1 MHIRD
6 LSTAARRMAIALLVQ
21 PQAILRWRPDRF
33 SLTLAALSLLG
44 AALILAR
51 QVNYGVGLD
60 QDSVH
65 YILVARHLL
74 EGEGFVQLMNKV
86 PYVLWSPHPM
96 LLAASAMVAIGADG
110 APYWPPL
117 YPLLLAAASF
127 FVFDPYAVVGPLNA
141 AIFGLTIAVAGQ
153 WLRQRIHSRFL
164 ILWTCLAILFALPLA
179 SWASTVM
186 TDTPFVLF
194 VTLALLQTDNF
205 LQKGKQASLLWA
217 AVFTA
222 LACLTRYIG
231 PALIFTVLSLLL
243 FQPSIAL
250 IKKLKRIGLYATVS
264 ATPICLW
271 LLRNFL
277 LSGNPMGGRD
287 TIIWPFLRILDKVIS
302 HLTRWLFLD
311 LSLGEFHVFAEALTG
326 LALLVL
332 VIALGVILRA
342 QQKAAAW
349 TDLTSLCLFP
359 AFTLVYFILLI
370 LAVQT
375 SEVGPKYRFM
385 LPVYIPLLFTAVLV
399 IDRFLRYERQRKL
412 LGTINDLPF
421 IRTIIPRRVKQV
433 SLLTV
438 LLSAVLS
445 LWLGWSVPINARVI
459 RQVNMPTSEVGSTY
473 LQFADSQA
481 LQYMREHSI
490 DGAIVS
496 NLWQGVLY
504 LPTTEYYFSDLMSH
518 WPALTVAA
526 PYSGR
531 RADYHHIPSS
541 GQWHRYVT
549 RLFIGNTDDDVY
561 LVWFYCGRQ
570 PRSCATTWFYGG
582 FQTPNLDALPELE
595 LIAELEDGVILKVN
609 KAYGN
614 ADAYR
619 AITATQPLV
628 RSNFNLH
635 LIDNTLHYVRDT
647 CRPDDLQAR
656 FFLHI
661 VPHDTNDLPQH
672 RQQYGFVNLDFA
684 FYENGVR
691 FDGKCLASVLLPDYP
706 IVYIKTGQ
714 GTPNESLFWQGESI
728 VNVNND
734 YGAEAYQSIVAGQ
747 AVLRAHFD
755 IYLNDN
761 SLHYVRDTCRPND
774 IQARFFL
781 HILPHDTNDL
791 PQHRQQYGFD
801 NLDFAFYRHVVRFDG
816 KCLASVPL
824 PAYPIARINTGQWI
838 RGEGKLW
845 EGEFPFHEE

>member
-1 MHIRD
+1 MYIRY
-6 LSTAARRMAIALLVQ
+6 LLAAAQRMAAAL

-33 SLTLAALSLLG
+33 TLTLAALALLG
-44 AALILAR
+44 TALILAR
-51 QVNYGVGLD
+51 QVNYGVHIEW
-60 QDSVH
+60 DS
-65 YILVARHLL
+65 INFITVARNLL
-74 EGEGFVQLMNKV
+74 AGEGFTIARNLLVGEGFVELSTKTDFI
-86 PYVLWSPHPM
+86 LT
-96 LLAASAMVAIGADG
+96 
-110 APYWPPL
+110 PPL
-117 YPLLLAAASF
+117 YSLLLAGATLF
-127 FVFDPYAVVGPLNA
+127 IFDPLDVAGPLNA
-141 AIFGLTIAVAGQ
+141 AIFGLTIFAAGQ

-164 ILWTCLAILFALPLA
+164 ILWSCLAILFALPLVQ
-179 SWASTVM
+179 WASMAM
-186 TDTPFVLF
+186 TDTPFILF
-194 VTLALLQTDNF
+194 VTLALLHTDNF
-205 LQKGKQASLLWA
+205 LHQGKQASLLWA

-231 PALIFTVLSLLL
+231 PALIFTVLPLLL
-243 FQPSIAL
+243 FQHGIAPFE
-250 IKKLKRIGLYATVS
+250 KLKRIGLYAAVS
-264 ATPICLW
+264 ATPIGLW

-277 LSGNPMGGRD
+277 RFDSPMGGR
-287 TIIWPFLRILDKVIS
+287 PPLNYALPEILDAVIS
-302 HLTRWLFLD
+302 HLTRWLFLE
-311 LSLGEFHVFAEALTG
+311 LSLGEFQVFAEAVTG

-332 VIALGVILRA
+332 VIALGVTLRA

-349 TDLTSLCLFP
+349 TDLISLCLFP
-359 AFTLVYFILLI
+359 AFTLVYFILFI
-370 LAVQT
+370 QAIQT
-375 SEVGPKYRFM
+375 SGVGPPRYRYL

-412 LGTINDLPF
+412 LGIINDLPF

-445 LWLGWSVPINARVI
+445 LWLGWSVPINARDI
-459 RQVNMPTSEVGSTY
+459 RQVNMPTSGVGRTY
-473 LQFADSQA
+473 LSFADSQA
-481 LQYMREHSI
+481 FQYMREHSI

-496 NLWQGVLY
+496 NLWQGIIY
-504 LPTTEYYFSDLMSH
+504 LPTTEYHPLYLLRY

-526 PYSGR
+526 PYSR
-531 RADYHHIPSS
+531 RADYHHMLSS
-541 GQWHRYVT
+541 EQWNRYVA

-561 LVWFYCGRQ
+561 LVWFYG
-570 PRSCATTWFYGG
+570 SKGTWFYGG
-582 FQTPNLDALPELE
+582 FQTPNLDTLPELE
-595 LIAELEDGVILKVN
+595 PVAELEDGVILKVN

-635 LIDNTLHYVRDT
+635 LNDNTLHYVRDT
-647 CRPDDLQAR
+647 CRPDDIQAR
-656 FFLHI
+656 FFLHM

-672 RQQYGFVNLDFA
+672 RQQYGFVNLDFV
-684 FYENGVR
+684 FYDHGVR
-691 FDGKCLASVLLPDYP
+691 FNGKCLASVPLPDYP

-714 GTPNESLFWQGESI
+714 GIPPREDKLWEGAFPI
-728 VNVNND
+728 LNVNNA

-761 SLHYVRDTCRPND
+761 SLHYVRDTCRPDD

-781 HILPHDTNDL
+781 HIMPHDTNDL

-801 NLDFAFYRHVVRFDG
+801 NLDFTFYQHGVRFDG

-824 PAYPIARINTGQWI
+824 PDYPIARINTGQWI
-838 RGEGKLW
+838 PDEGKLW
-845 EGEFPFHEE
+845 EGEFPFHEEP

>member
-6 LSTAARRMAIALLVQ
+6 LPAAARRLSTALPLLS
-21 PQAILRWRPDRF
+21 QAILRWRPDRF
-33 SLTLAALSLLG
+33 TLTLAALALLG
-44 AALILAR
+44 VALILAR
-51 QVNYGVGLD
+51 QVNYGVSINT
-60 QDSVH
+60 DSLF
-65 YILVARHLL
+65 YITVARNLL
-74 EGEGFVQLMNKV
+74 EGEGFVEQAVKTD
-86 PYVLWSPHPM
+86 YT
-96 LLAASAMVAIGADG
+96 I
-110 APYWPPL
+110 WPPL
-117 YPLLLAAASF
+117 YPLLLAGATLF
-127 FVFDPYAVVGPLNA
+127 IFDPFDVAGPLNA
-141 AIFGLTIAVAGQ
+141 AIFGLTIFVAGHY
-153 WLRQRIHSRFL
+153 LRQRILSRFL
-164 ILWTCLAILFALPLA
+164 ILWTCLAILLSIPLTTIA
-179 SWASTVM
+179 PSAMSE
-186 TDTPFVLF
+186 PSFILF
-194 VTLALLQTDNF
+194 VTLSLLHTDYF
-205 LQKGKQASLLWA
+205 LHQGKRASLLWA

-231 PALIFTVLSLLL
+231 PALIFTVLLLLL
-243 FQPSIAL
+243 FQRSIAPFE
-250 IKKLKRIGLYATVS
+250 KLKRIGLYTAVS

-277 LSGNPMGGRD
+277 LSGRPMGNRV
-287 TIIWPFLRILDKVIS
+287 TTVLPFLKIPDKVIS

-332 VIALGVILRA
+332 VIALGVTLRA

-359 AFTLVYFILLI
+359 AFMLVYFILLI

-375 SEVGPKYRFM
+375 SEVGPHYRFL

-399 IDRFLRYERQRKL
+399 MDRFLRAEQQKKL
-412 LGTINDLPF
+412 LGTIGDLPF
-421 IRTIIPRRVKQV
+421 IGTIVQGGMKKV

-438 LLSAVLS
+438 LLSASLS
-445 LWLGWSVPINARVI
+445 LWLGWSVPINARAI
-459 RQVNMPTSEVGSTY
+459 RQANMPTSYVGSTY

-481 LQYMREHSI
+481 FQYMREHSI

-496 NLWQGVLY
+496 NLWQGGLF
-504 LPTTEYYFSDLMSH
+504 LPTTEYHPLTLLRH
-518 WPALTVAA
+518 WPAPTVAS

-531 RADYHHIPSS
+531 RADYHHIPASPWYRS
-541 GQWHRYVT
+541 IT

-561 LVWFYCGRQ
+561 LVWFYCGRL
-570 PRSCATTWFYGG
+570 PISCDTPWFYGG
-582 FQTPNLDALPELE
+582 FQTPNLDVLPELE
-595 LIAELEDGVILKVN
+595 PVAELEDGVILKVN

-635 LIDNTLHYVRDT
+635 LNDNTLHYVRDT
-647 CRPDDLQAR
+647 CRPDDIQAR
-656 FFLHI
+656 FLLHV
-661 VPHDTNDLPQH
+661 VPHDINDLPQH
-672 RQQYGFVNLDFA
+672 QQQYGFVNLDFA
-684 FYENGVR
+684 FYDHGVR
-691 FDGKCLASVLLPDYP
+691 FDGKCLASVPLPDYP

-714 GTPNESLFWQGESI
+714 GIPNESLFWQGESI
-728 VNVNND
+728 VNVNNA
-734 YGAEAYQSIVAGQ
+734 YGAEAYQSIVADQ

-761 SLHYVRDTCRPND
+761 TLHYVRDTCRPND

-791 PQHRQQYGFD
+791 PQHRLQYGFD
-801 NLDFAFYRHVVRFDG
+801 NLDFTFYEHVVRFDG

-824 PAYPIARINTGQWI
+824 PDYPIARINTGQWI
-838 RGEGKLW
+838 PGEGKLW
-845 EGEFPFHEE
+845 EGEFPFIKE